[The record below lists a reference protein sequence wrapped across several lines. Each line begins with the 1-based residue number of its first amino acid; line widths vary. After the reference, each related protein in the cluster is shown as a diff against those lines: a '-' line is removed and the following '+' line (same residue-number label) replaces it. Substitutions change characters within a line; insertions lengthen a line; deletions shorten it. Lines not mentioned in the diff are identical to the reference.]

1 VAHDEQRRYPRAE
14 ARIEGFQRI
23 GNRRLRRTV
32 TNVGGGGFFV
42 SQAPPTQQAG
52 DLVVMEFADD
62 AGPFTVTGE
71 VAYLRED
78 GYGVRATRVDWQRL
92 CSLLD
97 RSATPA
103 DADR

>member
-1 VAHDEQRRYPRAE
+1 
-14 ARIEGFQRI
+14 
-23 GNRRLRRTV
+23 
-32 TNVGGGGFFV
+32 
-42 SQAPPTQQAG
+42 
-52 DLVVMEFADD
+52 MEFADD